1 MGILEAHHPRSFLVR
16 DPFNEEASGVKAVV
30 RAGGEGTSGLFCGSM
45 LESAIDTGWKSS
57 SRIGTVWASSRQG
70 TVVASE
76 SGTLAG
82 YSVEASRL
90 LANCV

>member
-1 MGILEAHHPRSFLVR
+1 M
-16 DPFNEEASGVKAVV
+16 
-30 RAGGEGTSGLFCGSM
+30 FCGSM

-76 SGTLAG
+76 SGTLG
-82 YSVEASRL
+82 G
-90 LANCV
+90 C